1 MDNALYPY
9 RPITERD
16 PIRWPGGAR
25 VAFYVGLNV
34 EHFHVD
40 APSTSLI
47 DSTKSLTPDPM
58 NFGWRDYGLRV
69 GFWRILDALDRFGIR
84 ASVLLNSEV
93 AQRYPQVI
101 DAGRARSWAWLA
113 HGRTNSSLHTALSA
127 DAERAEL
134 EDIITTIER
143 ATGQCP
149 RGWMG
154 PALTETFRTP
164 QLLAELGLQYVLDW
178 TSDDQP
184 FELAVPGMLRV
195 PYTVELN
202 DVVLFVTKSFTGPQ
216 FRQMVIDQFDQLY
229 ADSEHSGRVM
239 ALALHP
245 FVIGQ
250 PSRYRY
256 LREALDYI
264 TQHEGVWLTTSDEI
278 AAHYASHNVD
288 AGATE

>member
-25 VAFYVGLNV
+25 LAFYVGLNV

-40 APSTSLI
+40 APSTSLVE
-47 DSTKSLTPDPM
+47 STTALAPDPM

-69 GFWRILDALDRFGIR
+69 GFWRILDALDLNGIR

-93 AQRYPQVI
+93 AQHYPQVI
-101 DAGRARSWAWLA
+101 DAGRARDWAWLA
-113 HGRTNSSLHTALSA
+113 HGRTNSNLHTALSE
-127 DAERAEL
+127 DGERAEL

-143 ATGQCP
+143 ATGQRP

-184 FELAVPGMLRV
+184 FELAVPGMLSV

-202 DVVLFVTKSFTGPQ
+202 DAVLFVTKSFTGPQ

-245 FVIGQ
+245 FIIGQ